1 MNLPP
6 SKHNLRQEAK
16 TQRKALSADEL
27 EYYSIQ
33 IGKQVSTYFSFRNK
47 RISCFLSMESQREL
61 LTEYILKQL
70 ARHNQLFVPVSNFM
84 DGTMQ
89 HVPFEP
95 SDLLVLNSYHI
106 PEPIHKKKPINP
118 IELDV
123 IFIPLLQ
130 ADVQGNRLGY
140 GKGFYDRYLA
150 LCRPDVIKIGLN
162 FFEPISAIPT
172 EETDIPLDY
181 LIIPNR
187 IYEFK

>member
-1 MNLPP
+1 MKLPP

-16 TQRKALSADEL
+16 IQRKVLSVE
-27 EYYSIQ
+27 EIENYSIQ

-70 ARHNQLFVPVSNFM
+70 ARDNQLFVPVSNFM

-106 PEPIHKKKPINP
+106 PEPIHKIKPINP

-162 FFEPISAIPT
+162 FFEPIPAIPT

-181 LIIPNR
+181 LITPNR

>member
-1 MNLPP
+1 MDLSI

-16 TQRKALSADEL
+16 TQRKALSADEVA
-27 EYYSIQ
+27 YHSIQ
-33 IGKQVSTYFSFRNK
+33 IDKQVSTCFSFRDK
-47 RISCFLSMESQREL
+47 RISCFLSMKSQREVH
-61 LTEYILKQL
+61 TEYILKQL
-70 ARHNQLFVPVSNFM
+70 ARHNQLFVPVSNFL

-89 HVPFEP
+89 HIPFEP
-95 SDLLVLNSYHI
+95 GDILALNSYHI
-106 PEPIHKKKPINP
+106 PEPIHKKPPIHP

-130 ADVQGNRLGY
+130 ADVHGNRLGY

-172 EETDIPLDY
+172 EKTDIPLDY
-181 LIIPNR
+181 LITPDR
-187 IYEFK
+187 VYEFK

>member
-16 TQRKALSADEL
+16 IQRKVLSVE
-27 EYYSIQ
+27 EIENYSIQ

-70 ARHNQLFVPVSNFM
+70 ARYNQLFVPVSNFM

-106 PEPIHKKKPINP
+106 PEPIHKKPPINP

-162 FFEPISAIPT
+162 FFEPIPAIPT
-172 EETDIPLDY
+172 EKTDIPLDY
-181 LIIPNR
+181 LITPDR
-187 IYEFK
+187 VYEFK

>member
-1 MNLPP
+1 MNLSI
-6 SKHNLRQEAK
+6 SKHNLRQEVK

-33 IGKQVSTYFSFRNK
+33 ITKQVSTCFSFRDK
-47 RISCFLSMESQREL
+47 RISCFLSMDSQREVH
-61 LTEYILKQL
+61 TEYILKHL
-70 ARHNQLFVPVSNFM
+70 ARHNQLFVPVSNFS

-95 SDLLVLNSYHI
+95 GDILALNSYHI
-106 PEPIHKKKPINP
+106 PEPIHKKNPINP
-118 IELDV
+118 VELDV

-162 FFEPISAIPT
+162 FFEPIPSIPA
-172 EETDIPLDY
+172 EKTDIPLDY
-181 LIIPNR
+181 LITPNR
-187 IYEFK
+187 VYEFK